1 MLNLD
6 TKKIYMK
13 EEEGCL
19 FWSGGQEDSLVDLRR
34 GRHAFFFSGP
44 FLCVCV
50 CVNTCGDALL
60 SK

>member
-6 TKKIYMK
+6 TKNIYMK

-44 FLCVCV
+44 FFVCV